1 MRIPYIFARCVQHKP
16 QRQSANQSNEAN
28 PWPKISLTGGGEDDR
43 GAGGAALLL
52 GRLGDVIVVV
62 GRDVYKEDVDQVR
75 DGEEAHGCLCLA

>member
-43 GAGGAALLL
+43 GLL
-52 GRLGDVIVVV
+52 GLRCRDATVLV
-62 GRDVYKEDVDQVR
+62 GRDAGNVYKEDVDQVR